1 MHNNTLTEFESLYLE
16 EIGKNFLEYNRWL
29 EKFIAPNLRKIG
41 PYMLSVNDA
50 LIDIDVSN
58 LMDEYKDNLSKHM
71 KEMLKQE
78 TPYTLKLVKQ

>member
-50 LIDIDVSN
+50 LIDIVVSN
-58 LMDEYKDNLSKHM
+58 LTDEYKDNLSKHM

-78 TPYTLKLVKQ
+78 TPYTLKLKY

>member
-1 MHNNTLTEFESLYLE
+1 
-16 EIGKNFLEYNRWL
+16 
-29 EKFIAPNLRKIG
+29 
-41 PYMLSVNDA
+41 MLSVNNA

-78 TPYTLKLVKQ
+78 TQYTLKLVKQ

>member
-1 MHNNTLTEFESLYLE
+1 M
-16 EIGKNFLEYNRWL
+16 EYNRWL

>member
-1 MHNNTLTEFESLYLE
+1 MHNNSLTEFESLYLE
-16 EIGKNFLEYNRWL
+16 EIGKKFLEYNRWL

-50 LIDIDVSN
+50 LTYIDVSN
-58 LMDEYKDNLSKHM
+58 LTDEYKDNLSKHM